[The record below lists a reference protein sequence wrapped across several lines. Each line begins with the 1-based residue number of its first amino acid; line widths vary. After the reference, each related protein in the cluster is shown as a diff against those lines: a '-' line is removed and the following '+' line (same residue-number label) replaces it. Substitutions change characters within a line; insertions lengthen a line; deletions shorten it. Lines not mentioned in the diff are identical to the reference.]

1 MNARFYRILTG
12 AGWVLLP
19 SFLVAAALDIFYFE
33 VFDSIHPPFVRNPL
47 GTDRVAAFLHA
58 LALMWG
64 FTAAGIALSMFLSSR
79 LRKR

>member
-1 MNARFYRILTG
+1 MNTRCYRILTG

-19 SFLVAAALDIFYFE
+19 SFLVAVALDIVYFE
-33 VFDSIHPPFVRNPL
+33 VFDPVHPPFIRNPL

-58 LALMWG
+58 LVLMWG

-79 LRKR
+79 LKR